1 MSERKQYPLQTVL
14 ELACAAQRHNKEYIK
29 SYKEI
34 YSIDGTVMAYL
45 IPNKEIMRHTLG
57 VTEWDPRQ
65 DPILMPPLVSTNLAD
80 RSFATEIKQ
89 YYRKL
94 LFTAVAGTDEFLTEV
109 NSLLNSETIPDNKF
123 GFIACLP
130 HVYRKEV
137 AKRKFEK
144 IVESLDTGWVG
155 APGGIL
161 EDKDCEVISSARSK
175 NYDAWNVLAII
186 DNKMVSWMSNYEYI
200 PGPCVVIRAR
210 VKEQG
215 KHWGKQVDE
224 TRLNYVKAA
233 Q

>member
-1 MSERKQYPLQTVL
+1 MSEHKQYPLQTVL

-45 IPNKEIMRHTLG
+45 IPNKEIMLHTLG
-57 VTEWDPRQ
+57 VVEWDPKQ
-65 DPILMPPLVSTNLAD
+65 DPMFKPPLVSTNLTD
-80 RSFATEIKQ
+80 RSSATEIKQ

-94 LFTAVAGTDEFLTEV
+94 LFAAVAGTDEFLTEV
-109 NSLLNSETIPDNKF
+109 NSLLNSETIPKNKF

-130 HVYRKEV
+130 HVYRKDV
-137 AKRKFEK
+137 AKRKLEK
-144 IVESLDTGWVG
+144 IIESLDTGWIG
-155 APGGIL
+155 QPGDMF
-161 EDKDCEVISSARSK
+161 EDKDCEVISSTRSK

-186 DNKMVSWMSNYEYI
+186 DNKMVSWMSKYEYT

-210 VKEQG
+210 VKELG
-215 KHWGKQVDE
+215 KHWGNHHDE